1 MNRTVNHQDLERQYF
16 SNLASQAVGRIVS
29 FSANFL
35 SFVMIGHFAGIEFF
49 GKYSYVLAFVGVFG
63 AIADSGM
70 CGVLGKGITQANRSA
85 NLYWG
90 NFLMLKVALSL
101 AVIPVGVIAAFY
113 VRRDLFPVLLIGLL
127 AIPFIASRFF
137 DPIFQVYRRP
147 WHSAYCSLAYG
158 ISFFLLFAAAL
169 FWTQSLALIVA
180 AFITANAVYGVTAFL
195 LTMRSLKPV
204 FALNLPISK
213 SILKLTAPLGVSS
226 IFVILTGRIPILML
240 AAMKSDHAV
249 AIFNAAYRFVELS
262 ILLSTALSTPLIPV
276 FAARALKG
284 KDLLKNM
291 FVPLIEFVAIVALPV
306 SVVVPAVSGP
316 LVSALFGQA
325 FVDSAP
331 VLNVLAWVC
340 VVLFYSLF
348 SSSAAL
354 ALGAV
359 RYAYWSGAGA
369 ALLCLG
375 LNYFLIPRWS
385 FLGTAWVVLA
395 CEVFL
400 AGVTFCYVISRLGNV
415 FRWGRWAKI
424 IGLNLLL
431 CILSN
436 VLFSGLGP
444 LLRVCLSLGAYVM
457 LVIILGITPTNLFVF
472 FTEKNGKNGD
482 GGLPCDAGCPILP
495 HGHTISDG

>member
-1 MNRTVNHQDLERQYF
+1 MIQAVTHQDLERQYF
-16 SNLASQAVGRIVS
+16 SNLASQAVGRAVS
-29 FSANFL
+29 FGANFI

-49 GKYSYVLAFVGVFG
+49 GKYSYVLAFLGVFG

-70 CGVLGKGITQANRSA
+70 CSVLGKGIAQADRSA
-85 NLYWG
+85 SLYWG
-90 NFLMLKVALSL
+90 NFLILKVALSL

-127 AIPFIASRFF
+127 AVPFIASRFF

-147 WHSAYCSLAYG
+147 WHSTYSSLVYG
-158 ISFFLLFAAAL
+158 VSYFLLFTAAL
-169 FWTQSLALIVA
+169 IWTQSLALIVT
-180 AFITANAVYGVTAFL
+180 AFIAANALYGVTAFL
-195 LTMRSLKPV
+195 LARRSLKPG
-204 FALNLPISK
+204 FALNLPILK
-213 SILKLTAPLGVSS
+213 GIVKLTAPLGVSS
-226 IFVILTGRIPILML
+226 LFVIITGRIPILML

-262 ILLSTALSTPLIPV
+262 ILLSTALSAPLIPV
-276 FAARALKG
+276 FAARAIKG
-284 KDLLKNM
+284 KDLLKKM

-306 SVVVPAVSGP
+306 AVIVPAFSGP
-316 LVSALFGQA
+316 LVSALFGRA

-331 VLNVLAWVC
+331 VLNVLAWDC

-348 SSSAAL
+348 SSAAAL
-354 ALGAV
+354 AIGAV

-385 FLGTAWVVLA
+385 FLGTAWVVLV

-400 AGVTFCYVISRLGNV
+400 AGVTFCYVMSHLGNV
-415 FRWGRWAKI
+415 FRWERWAKI

-431 CILSN
+431 YILSN
-436 VLFSGLGP
+436 VVLAGFGP
-444 LLRVCLSLGAYVM
+444 FLRVGVSMGVYVI
-457 LVIILGITPTNLFVF
+457 LVLISRITPTNLLLF

-482 GGLPCDAGCPILP
+482 AGLACGVGCPVLP
-495 HGHTISDG
+495 HSQTISEG

>member
-1 MNRTVNHQDLERQYF
+1 MSRTVTHQDLERQYF
-16 SNLASQAVGRIVS
+16 SNLASQAVGRAVS
-29 FSANFL
+29 FGANFL
-35 SFVMIGHFAGIEFF
+35 SFVMIGRFAGIEFF
-49 GKYSYVLAFVGVFG
+49 GKYSYVLAFLGVFG

-70 CGVLGKGITQANRSA
+70 CSVLGKGITQADRSA
-85 NLYWG
+85 RLYWG

-101 AVIPVGVIAAFY
+101 AVIPIGVVAAFY

-127 AIPFIASRFF
+127 AVPFIASRFF

-158 ISFFLLFAAAL
+158 ISFFLFFAAAL
-169 FWTQSLALIVA
+169 FWKHSLALIVA
-180 AFITANAVYGVTAFL
+180 AFVAANAIYGVTAL
-195 LTMRSLKPV
+195 LLSGRSLKPAY
-204 FALNLPISK
+204 ALNLPISK

-226 IFVILTGRIPILML
+226 IFVIITGRIPILML

-262 ILLSTALSTPLIPV
+262 ILLITALSTPLIPV
-276 FAARALKG
+276 FAARAIKG
-284 KDLLKNM
+284 KDLVRKML
-291 FVPLIEFVAIVALPV
+291 VPLIESVAIVALPV
-306 SVVVPAVSGP
+306 AVIVPALSVP
-316 LVSALFGQA
+316 LVSALFGRA
-325 FVDSAP
+325 FIDSAP

-340 VVLFYSLF
+340 IVLFYSLF
-348 SSSAAL
+348 SSAA
-354 ALGAV
+354 AIAIGAV

-385 FLGTAWVVLA
+385 FLGTAWVALA

-400 AGVTFCYVISRLGNV
+400 AGVTLCYVVRNLGNV

-431 CILSN
+431 YILSN
-436 VLFSGLGP
+436 VVLSGLGP
-444 LLRVCLSLGAYVM
+444 FLRVGLSLGAYVT
-457 LVIILGITPTNLFVF
+457 LVLISGITPTNLFLF
-472 FTEKNGKNGD
+472 FTEKNGKSGD
-482 GGLPCDAGCPILP
+482 GGLSCDAGCPVLP
-495 HGHTISDG
+495 SGQTISER